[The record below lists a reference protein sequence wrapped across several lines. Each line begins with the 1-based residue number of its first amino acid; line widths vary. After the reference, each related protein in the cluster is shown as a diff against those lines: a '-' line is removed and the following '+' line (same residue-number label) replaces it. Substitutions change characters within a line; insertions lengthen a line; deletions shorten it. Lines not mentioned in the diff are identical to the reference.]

1 MLEQLRQSSLFGPLH
16 LWQDTSHDWH
26 SPLSSWYSPL
36 NTNIYI
42 QLYLKCYNNFTVLC
56 INRLHTLVGRTR
68 TYHHH
73 SCGWEHTRRL
83 EVCVHLHTHCSFL
96 YPARHRPDSSHHT
109 CTYTHRIKLV
119 VRDDDR
125 CWRDKRLYHTHLLQV
140 LWVSVLSE
148 FSCIA

>member
-1 MLEQLRQSSLFGPLH
+1 MISYCVLEQLRQSSLFGPLH

-36 NTNIYI
+36 NTNINSL

-109 CTYTHRIKLV
+109 CTYIHRIKLV
-119 VRDDDR
+119 VRHDDR
-125 CWRDKRLYHTHLLQV
+125 CWRDKRL
-140 LWVSVLSE
+140 
-148 FSCIA
+148 